1 MRNKWQ
7 QLDEDEKEI
16 DYNAKNNF
24 EEISDKT
31 SNQVSTLKLIA
42 YLLNELL
49 EEIRN
54 YKRENQ

>member
-54 YKRENQ
+54 HERKL